1 MATIFKTLVGTIASG
16 NTSIVFTDEN
26 INNDSLIDVYFSN
39 SEIDYNISQI
49 NNSVTVEIEKQSSVT
64 GVALFINNSD
74 SVDYPITA
82 QDVSYFDTS
91 VYYELL
97 EHKIELN
104 SLTTAI
110 GTLDNIKQD
119 TLTPGDNI
127 TIENNVIS
135 ASGGSSVN
143 YSNEEKKIGKW
154 INGKDLYQITVV
166 LTPPTG
172 SNVFSNGIVGATQIC
187 NYEALYKMD
196 NSDSVIK
203 PPSYLTDNTR
213 KLIFESM
220 NNTLVETFVGT
231 SFDGIKLYLTVQY
244 TKD

>member
-82 QDVSYFDTS
+82 DSVSYGSSDVDT
-91 VYYELL
+91 
-97 EHKIELN
+97 ELN
-104 SLTTAI
+104 ALNISTEELGQSIVAHGVAI
-110 GTLDNIKQD
+110 QQLNTNKQD
-119 TLTPGDNI
+119 TLIPGDNI

-135 ASGGSSVN
+135 ASSGGGVASWSNLGTINVDVGVWTNIPDWLNSYNEICISAPYNYELGDTIIVKDNLGWALTAYTGQNYHNSV
-143 YSNEEKKIGKW
+143 IGQIDW
-154 INGKDLYQITVV
+154 QNGKIT
-166 LTPPTG
+166 LID
-172 SNVFSNGIVGATQIC
+172 SWSVGFTVARTF
-187 NYEALYKMD
+187 N
-196 NSDSVIK
+196 IK
-203 PPSYLTDNTR
+203 AR
-213 KLIFESM
+213 
-220 NNTLVETFVGT
+220 
-231 SFDGIKLYLTVQY
+231 
-244 TKD
+244 